1 MLQAEQGADLT
12 LEPGDGLALVGGRGE
27 LVVQQLLDG
36 QGWIGGVLHI
46 GGQVDAA
53 KGAAAQDTLDA
64 VASLQDGAWGEWLV
78 GPATGP
84 TTVACRSVTVRLSAS
99 RILPRLLASRLPSFT
114 LSLVFPTSLV
124 GRDSHDC
131 YNGSVAMG
139 FAPFRRLFSVN

>member
-27 LVVQQLLDG
+27 LVVKQLLDG
-36 QGWIGGVLHI
+36 HGRMGGVLRI

-53 KGAAAQDTLDA
+53 KRAAAEDALDV

-84 TTVACRSVTVRLSAS
+84 CW
-99 RILPRLLASRLPSFT
+99 
-114 LSLVFPTSLV
+114 
-124 GRDSHDC
+124 
-131 YNGSVAMG
+131 
-139 FAPFRRLFSVN
+139 